1 GVNVFVKL
9 ADDSDEVPNIKGKC
23 YADFRLDKK
32 DWEKMKLAHEVL
44 QKSWE
49 NMAALPRFS
58 PVHDALQKGLA
69 NVAKWY
75 DKTKDTST
83 YFICLALDPNVK
95 LAYAEHQWDKES
107 FDIGLKSFEQ
117 IFDEYYVPTISVSA
131 DPNTEQVPA
140 GHGQYGRSWV
150 LAAVQARQVSD
161 RVQAK
166 PRAELTA
173 YFQSPLEQTED
184 VVGWWGVSFS
194 YHCESVC
201 I

>member
-1 GVNVFVKL
+1 VNVFVKL

-49 NMAALPRFS
+49 NMAALPQFS

-75 DKTKDTST
+75 DKTKDTGT
-83 YFICLALDPNVK
+83 YFICLTLDPNVK

-117 IFDEYYVPTISVSA
+117 IVSVGVLSLISA
-131 DPNTEQVPA
+131 D
-140 GHGQYGRSWV
+140 S
-150 LAAVQARQVSD
+150 
-161 RVQAK
+161 
-166 PRAELTA
+166 
-173 YFQSPLEQTED
+173 FQ
-184 VVGWWGVSFS
+184 
-194 YHCESVC
+194 
-201 I
+201 